1 MLSVLLLF
9 IVSCTGTQPTVRP
22 TIDATQRWLNAKCPP
37 EEVCASQSDPEDVG
51 RAFLEELIAGN
62 CAEAVSFWKPDFRT
76 QGMEICSMGIVLPG
90 KSDNRCHLIEFKTDE
105 VIIEQFAQGKSI
117 QFSGYFLYDCGEE
130 IGKYETN
137 ALKLSADDRDGDW
150 LIIGFDE

>member
-9 IVSCTGTQPTVRP
+9 IVSCTGTQPTVRT

-76 QGMEICSMGIVLPG
+76 QGMEICSKGIVLPG

-105 VIIEQFAQGKSI
+105 VIIEQYAQGKSI
-117 QFSGYFLYDCGEE
+117 QFYGYFL
-130 IGKYETN
+130 
-137 ALKLSADDRDGDW
+137 
-150 LIIGFDE
+150 